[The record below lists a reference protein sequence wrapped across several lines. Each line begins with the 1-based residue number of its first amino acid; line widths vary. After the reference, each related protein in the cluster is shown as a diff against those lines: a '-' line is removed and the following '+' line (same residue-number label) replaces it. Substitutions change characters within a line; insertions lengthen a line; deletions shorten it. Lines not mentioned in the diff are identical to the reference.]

1 MDQQEEK
8 NEGIAKREER
18 REERREKEENKGS
31 RGKFDGGQMGMRE
44 TPIDQ

>member
-18 REERREKEENKGS
+18 RVERREKEENKGS
-31 RGKFDGGQMGMRE
+31 GGKFDGGQMGTRE
-44 TPIDQ
+44 TR

>member
-31 RGKFDGGQMGMRE
+31 RGKFDGGQMGTRE
-44 TPIDQ
+44 TR